1 MNVIDISNWQNGID
15 LAVLFKENPLD
26 GVIIKATEATGYT
39 NPMFKTWAEWLDSNG
54 KPWGTY
60 HFCSG
65 SDAVAEA
72 KYFYS
77 VIKHYIGRCIPCAD
91 YEADALK
98 RGTSWLKEFLDE
110 FYRLSGVKCLVYCS
124 QSVTQSQNFTEIAN
138 AGYRLWM
145 AQYADYS
152 PVYGFID
159 KPWHNGSVAPFMGY
173 QMHQY
178 TSCGVLNGW
187 RSYLD
192 FDKFYGT
199 VDDWNALCGVCQSQ
213 TPVITPE
220 PEPTPTPTELKPAD
234 PTVVS
239 QVLMNRYG
247 TGEDRVKNLKADGYD
262 PKSVQSKINELY
274 VIAEKCKPIVKGNKS
289 YLNSIVKLI
298 KM

>member
-15 LAVLFKENPLD
+15 LATLFKENPLD
-26 GVIIKATEATGYT
+26 GVIIKATEATGYV
-39 NPMFKTWAEWLDSNG
+39 NPMFKTWAEWLTNNG
-54 KPWGTY
+54 KLWGTY
-60 HFCSG
+60 HFLSG
-65 SDAVAEA
+65 GDAVAEA
-72 KYFYS
+72 EHFYAT
-77 VIKHYIGRCIPCAD
+77 VKRYIGKCIPCAD

-98 RGTSWLKEFLDE
+98 RGAAWLKEFLDE
-110 FYRLSGVKCLVYCS
+110 FQRLSGIKCLVYCS
-124 QSVTQSQNFTEIAN
+124 QSVTQSQNFAEIAN

-152 PVYGFID
+152 PVYGFVD
-159 KPWHNGSVAPFMGY
+159 NPWHKGSVAPFNGW

-178 TSCGVLNGW
+178 TSCGVLKGW
-187 RSYLD
+187 KSYLD

-199 VDDWNALCGVCQSQ
+199 ADDWKALCESKEHA
-213 TPVITPE
+213 PAA
-220 PEPTPTPTELKPAD
+220 PTPQTELKPAD

-247 TGEDRVKNLKADGYD
+247 TGEDRVKNLKTDGYD
-262 PKSVQSKINELY
+262 PESVQKKINELY
-274 VIAEKCKPIVKGNKS
+274 AVAEKCKPIVGGNKA